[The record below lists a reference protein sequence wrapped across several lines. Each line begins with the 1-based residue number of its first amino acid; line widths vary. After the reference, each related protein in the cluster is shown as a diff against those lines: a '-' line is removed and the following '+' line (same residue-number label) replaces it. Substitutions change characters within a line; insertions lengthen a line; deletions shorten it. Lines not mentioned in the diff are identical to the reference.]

1 MAPPNCNVFVN
12 CPFDDAY
19 KDLFDAAVFTILR
32 SGFVASCALE
42 TDDAAVNRFEKIS
55 RIVREC
61 RYGVHDISRTEVD
74 GDPPLPRFNMPLE
87 LGLFLGARA
96 YGGRKHNA
104 KACIIFDRDQHR
116 FQRYVSDI
124 AGQDI
129 HAHGGAYD
137 RLIRELAGWLRMQ
150 SRDNRVPGGAA
161 IVAEF
166 DAFRADLPRILA
178 ARRLDAREVTFG
190 DYTTI
195 VAEYLRPV

>member
-1 MAPPNCNVFVN
+1 MAPPNRNVFVN

-19 KDLFDAAVFTILR
+19 KVLFDAAVFAILR
-32 SGFVASCALE
+32 SGFVARCALE

-87 LGLFLGARA
+87 LGLFLGAKTF
-96 YGGRKHNA
+96 GGRKHSV
-104 KACIIFDRDQHR
+104 KACIIFDRDRHR
-116 FQRYVSDI
+116 FQRYISDI
-124 AGQDI
+124 AGQAI
-129 HAHGGAYD
+129 HAHSGAYD

-150 SRDNRVPGGAA
+150 SKDNKVPGGAA

-166 DAFRADLPRILA
+166 DAFRADLPRILV
-178 ARRLDAREVTFG
+178 ARRLDPLEVTFG